1 MKAYRVTFCGEVQG
15 VGFRATVKRHAL
27 KLGLRGYARNLP
39 DGCVE
44 VVVVA
49 ENVDAV
55 NALIDRL
62 KSVRTARI
70 TSIKAEEVSLENP
83 PDGFETY

>member
-1 MKAYRVTFCGEVQG
+1 MKAFRVKFCGEVQG
-15 VGFRATVKRHAL
+15 VGFRATVRRHAL

-44 VVVVA
+44 VVVAA

-55 NALIDRL
+55 NTLIDRL
-62 KSVRTARI
+62 KGVKTARI
-70 TSIKAEEVSLENP
+70 TSVEAEEFSLENP
-83 PDGFETY
+83 PDGFEIH